1 MVNRTTKLV
10 ATVMISGIFLL
21 PSIAAAERLKEQ
33 PNAFTMIGDLFIARP
48 LGLAF
53 LAAGTG
59 AFVLSLPITLLGGNA
74 RDGASELVFKPA
86 LEVFVRCLGCTHL
99 GRKEKV
105 IARRNR
111 GIILGHAKRIL
122 GRIGEKM
129 RKRGED
135 VDRTPQGRPW

>member
-1 MVNRTTKLV
+1 MV
-10 ATVMISGIFLL
+10 SGILLL
-21 PSIAAAERLKEQ
+21 PSIAAAERIKEE

-53 LAAGTG
+53 LAPGTG

-74 RDGASELVFKPA
+74 RDGAAELVYKPA
-86 LEVFVRCLGCTHL
+86 LEVFVRCLGCTRL

-105 IARRNR
+105 AARRNR
-111 GIILGHAKRIL
+111 GILIGHAKRIL

-129 RKRGED
+129 RKRGEE